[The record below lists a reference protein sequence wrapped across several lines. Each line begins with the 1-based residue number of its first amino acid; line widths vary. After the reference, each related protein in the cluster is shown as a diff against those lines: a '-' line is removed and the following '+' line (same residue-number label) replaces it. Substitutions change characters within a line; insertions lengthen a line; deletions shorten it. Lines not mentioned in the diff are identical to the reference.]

1 MPVRYIL
8 SSVWVRLSI
17 FSQWSILQSI
27 IQYVGLC
34 VFSLPTPLVMIERIY
49 ILCLII
55 IIKSEVWTTTHCLG
69 FGRVTMVCTVCLSI
83 FLWICDMAGL
93 IRGTFVSWCYLPRIG
108 PSVTDMQ
115 HYYHAWYPTDD
126 WHLAY
131 MFSLVY
137 FFVEACL
144 EGATPNSFSVRQDSC
159 FRVYAPL
166 TLAPPFT
173 EKKTKSNRGWPSS
186 PLEPSEGHLNWRMGL
201 PALLDG
207 DLGCWIE

>member
-1 MPVRYIL
+1 MCFQFTHSPCDD
-8 SSVWVRLSI
+8 W
-17 FSQWSILQSI
+17 
-27 IQYVGLC
+27 
-34 VFSLPTPLVMIERIY
+34 ENIY

-115 HYYHAWYPTDD
+115 HYYHAGYPTDD
-126 WHLAY
+126 CHLAY

-144 EGATPNSFSVRQDSC
+144 EGATPHSFSVRQDSC

-173 EKKTKSNRGWPSS
+173 EKKTKSNRGWPCS
-186 PLEPSEGHLNWRMGL
+186 PLEPSEGAFELTHGSACIIGWWSGLPDRLISTYIAQFMGL
-201 PALLDG
+201 S
-207 DLGCWIE
+207 